1 MEYNKLTYILR
12 QLSKTNKKNYENYVV
27 TRMYNRLD
35 DLEIK
40 FITQQ
45 YVSRGNGQYA
55 LTDMYFPQLNL
66 HIEVDEP
73 HHERNVEADKIR
85 EEDIINITNHKIMRI
100 NIYNSIEIEE
110 VNLQIE
116 SVIEYIKAKKVE
128 LGEEFIGWDTK
139 KEYST
144 EAYINKG
151 YIDTKDNVAFFK
163 IVDACNCFGL
173 NYVGY
178 QRGGA
183 KHPIEKGT
191 LLWFPKLYANDKYT
205 NRLSDDGNLI
215 FESNNNKESTKEQIL
230 EQSNSK
236 VFLSRRIVFA
246 RVIGPLGDIMYRFK
260 GEFILD
266 TEESINNKCFVWR
279 KISERVKTYKNIRE

>member
-1 MEYNKLTYILR
+1 MEYNKLIYILR

-100 NIYNSIEIEE
+100 NIYNGIEIEE

-116 SVIEYIKAKKVE
+116 SIIEYIKAKKVE
-128 LGEEFIGWDTK
+128 LGKEFIGWDTK

-144 EAYINKG
+144 ETYINKG
-151 YIDTKDNVAFFK
+151 YIDTKDNVAFFR

-173 NYVGY
+173 NYAGY

-215 FESNNNKESTKEQIL
+215 FEYNNNKESTKEQIL

-279 KISERVKTYKNIRE
+279 KISERVKTYKNIKE